1 MGVEIVDEAVRAAR
15 ENAALNGL
23 DNCMFWSGDV
33 LKVIDELGEVPDLIM
48 LDPPRDG
55 VNPKALMKI
64 LNFGVDR
71 IVYIACKPTSLARDL
86 EMIQGRG
93 YKVEKISCID
103 LFPGTVHVETVCLL
117 TRKNVK
123 SYAYVDVNTD
133 ELDIGRSKN
142 KATYK
147 EIMSFVEEKYGFK
160 VSALYIA
167 GVKDELGLEKQF
179 SYEDNGMAAKKR
191 PNCPKEKHDAIVDA
205 LVHFGIISAEKSSTQ
220 K

>member
-1 MGVEIVDEAVRAAR
+1 M
-15 ENAALNGL
+15 
-23 DNCMFWSGDV
+23 
-33 LKVIDELGEVPDLIM
+33 
-48 LDPPRDG
+48 
-55 VNPKALMKI
+55 
-64 LNFGVDR
+64 
-71 IVYIACKPTSLARDL
+71 
-86 EMIQGRG
+86 
-93 YKVEKISCID
+93 
-103 LFPGTVHVETVCLL
+103 ETVCLL

-123 SYAYVDVNTD
+123 SYAYVDVNPD

-179 SYEDNGMAAKKR
+179 SYEDNGMAAKRR
-191 PNCPKEKHDAIVDA
+191 PNCPKEKRDAIVEA

>member
-1 MGVEIVDEAVRAAR
+1 M
-15 ENAALNGL
+15 
-23 DNCMFWSGDV
+23 
-33 LKVIDELGEVPDLIM
+33 
-48 LDPPRDG
+48 
-55 VNPKALMKI
+55 
-64 LNFGVDR
+64 
-71 IVYIACKPTSLARDL
+71 
-86 EMIQGRG
+86 
-93 YKVEKISCID
+93 
-103 LFPGTVHVETVCLL
+103 ETVCLL

-205 LVHFGIISAEKSSTQ
+205 LVHLGIISAEKSSTQ